1 MDEVFLIGMLMERAV
16 RDLCI
21 IGGVGSLLLLKYMLI
36 VQGIVLKG
44 AACAWF
50 LFAPLMLIRPPN
62 RLAD

>member
-1 MDEVFLIGMLMERAV
+1 MDEVFVMGMLMDRTV
-16 RDLCI
+16 RDLWI
-21 IGGVGSLLLLKYMLI
+21 IGSVGSLLLLKYMLI

-50 LFAPLMLIRPPN
+50 LFAPLMLIRSPN